1 MGQLAKCHQGSG
13 DDDGNKYAKRRVEVD
28 SPTVLSRMMPKFAN
42 TLLIKTSVMIFIFDD
57 LIFTKLIVI
66 ISGIIYHMVDN
77 SFKFSFL

>member
-42 TLLIKTSVMIFIFDD
+42 TLLIKKMYICDQRF
-57 LIFTKLIVI
+57 KLLKKI
-66 ISGIIYHMVDN
+66 
-77 SFKFSFL
+77 

>member
-42 TLLIKTSVMIFIFDD
+42 TLLIKKCTF
-57 LIFTKLIVI
+57 VI
-66 ISGIIYHMVDN
+66 KELSC
-77 SFKFSFL
+77 